1 MFCVSFDRRRVIRV
15 EGGGAM
21 LVRGLKGGKS
31 GSGDSRQ
38 FVRIRL

>member
-31 GSGDSRQ
+31 GRGDPRQ
-38 FVRIRL
+38 LLGYD